1 MIIRLKDGSEKE
13 YAQPM
18 SVLDIAK
25 DISEG
30 LARNACAGQV
40 NGETVDLRTVVSED
54 SDLNILTFNDEE
66 GKLAFRHTASHVLAQ
81 AVKRLY
87 PEAKLA
93 NLTSDEVDFTMTL
106 TWHTYKRRFRCHRK
120 RDEEGN

>member
-40 NGETVDLRTVVSED
+40 ERGD
-54 SDLNILTFNDEE
+54 SRSSYYS
-66 GKLAFRHTASHVLAQ
+66 FR
-81 AVKRLY
+81 R
-87 PEAKLA
+87 
-93 NLTSDEVDFTMTL
+93 
-106 TWHTYKRRFRCHRK
+106 
-120 RDEEGN
+120 

>member
-40 NGETVDLRTVVSED
+40 NGETVDLRTIVSED
-54 SDLNILTFNDEE
+54 SDSLVSRSKACNWTGN
-66 GKLAFRHTASHVLAQ
+66 R
-81 AVKRLY
+81 
-87 PEAKLA
+87 
-93 NLTSDEVDFTMTL
+93 
-106 TWHTYKRRFRCHRK
+106 RRFLL
-120 RDEEGN
+120 

>member
-40 NGETVDLRTVVSED
+40 NGETVDLRTIVSED
-54 SDLNILTFNDEE
+54 SDLNILTFNDDE
-66 GKLAFRHTASHVLAQ
+66 GKLAFRHTVSCIQKQSLQLDRQSKKVFIMILI
-81 AVKRLY
+81 
-87 PEAKLA
+87 
-93 NLTSDEVDFTMTL
+93 
-106 TWHTYKRRFRCHRK
+106 WHHLQEKIQMPLK
-120 RDEEGN
+120 KK

>member
-18 SVLDIAK
+18 SVFDIAK

-40 NGETVDLRTVVSED
+40 NGETVDLRTIVSED
-54 SDLNILTFNDEE
+54 SDLNILTFNDDE
-66 GKLAFRHTASHVLAQ
+66 GKLAFRHTAS
-81 AVKRLY
+81 RTCTGS
-87 PEAKLA
+87 EALVSRSKA
-93 NLTSDEVDFTMTL
+93 CNWTGNR
-106 TWHTYKRRFRCHRK
+106 RRFLL
-120 RDEEGN
+120 

>member
-40 NGETVDLRTVVSED
+40 NGETYSVSCTCTG
-54 SDLNILTFNDEE
+54 SKAFVSR
-66 GKLAFRHTASHVLAQ
+66 GKACNWTGNR
-81 AVKRLY
+81 
-87 PEAKLA
+87 
-93 NLTSDEVDFTMTL
+93 
-106 TWHTYKRRFRCHRK
+106 RRFLL
-120 RDEEGN
+120 